1 MSDTPPR
8 HFQLPAGRGR
18 GTKRPAEQDLSSS
31 SSSSSS
37 RDTSSSHG
45 SSRDL
50 TWSNTSTINLSSSS
64 NDTITLSSGSCNN
77 TIWLSSD
84 EEPRPGASGSTADH
98 GGRRDA
104 EGDSDAPTHSWTSS
118 CDRGHEPSSSSSE
131 GRAHWYQEYLN
142 SPRELDQEA
151 IAYWEEAEREDPP
164 AHHSRQQKKKK

>member
-8 HFQLPAGRGR
+8 QFQLPAAGRGR
-18 GTKRPAEQDLSSS
+18 KRPAEQDLSSTS
-31 SSSSSS
+31 SSSSSHN
-37 RDTSSSHG
+37 TSSSHDQTWG
-45 SSRDL
+45 NSSVSSHG
-50 TWSNTSTINLSSSS
+50 TMYLSSSS
-64 NDTITLSSGSCNN
+64 NDTITLSSSNS

-84 EEPRPGASGSTADH
+84 EDPRPGTSGSTADY
-98 GGRRDA
+98 GGRGDA

-131 GRAHWYQEYLN
+131 GRGHWYQEYLN

-151 IAYWEEAEREDPP
+151 IAHWEEVEREDPP